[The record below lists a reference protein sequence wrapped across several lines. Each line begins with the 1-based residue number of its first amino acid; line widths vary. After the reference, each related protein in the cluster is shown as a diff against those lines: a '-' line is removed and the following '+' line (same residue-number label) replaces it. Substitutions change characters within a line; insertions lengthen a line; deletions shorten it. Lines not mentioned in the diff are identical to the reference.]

1 RNITSRRI
9 WRGSIALWLFLNSLG
24 DARLP
29 NHSTSRS
36 NRCGPEGKDLKA
48 TTALRWRCLD
58 WGFLR
63 LFPPRSLRCA
73 SPSSCPVWS
82 QQLNEPLMNNDKYPA
97 LVPCSRPLQ
106 FEIGKDS
113 RGNWVV
119 QDDQRLC
126 GGLFIDRTTALRFA
140 MLENGSRP
148 QAVVMVPGIF
158 ELDVNG
164 TGRAEKTV

>member
-1 RNITSRRI
+1 
-9 WRGSIALWLFLNSLG
+9 
-24 DARLP
+24 
-29 NHSTSRS
+29 
-36 NRCGPEGKDLKA
+36 
-48 TTALRWRCLD
+48 
-58 WGFLR
+58 
-63 LFPPRSLRCA
+63 
-73 SPSSCPVWS
+73 
-82 QQLNEPLMNNDKYPA
+82 MNNDKYPA

-126 GGLFIDRTTALRFA
+126 GGLFIDRATALRFA

-148 QAVVMVPGIF
+148 QAVVIVPGIF

-164 TGRAEKTV
+164 VGRAVHHQPLNSNVAGQRKVA